1 MTRAAE
7 EKSIQSIIVSIFK
20 KKNYHLEVFF
30 KKLSHVFIDYQGC
43 IWIYEID

>member
-7 EKSIQSIIVSIFK
+7 EKSIQSIIVSVFK
-20 KKNYHLEVFF
+20 KRIIILKFF
-30 KKLSHVFIDYQGC
+30 LKKLSHVFIDYQGC